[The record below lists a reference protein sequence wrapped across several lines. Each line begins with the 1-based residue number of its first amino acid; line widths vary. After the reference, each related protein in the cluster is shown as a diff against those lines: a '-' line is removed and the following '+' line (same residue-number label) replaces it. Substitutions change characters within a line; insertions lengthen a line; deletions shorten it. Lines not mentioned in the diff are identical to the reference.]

1 MKANT
6 TTYAPTVG
14 DRVTCNMPAFGDE
27 NMIGTVEAM
36 TGTGWIKVR
45 LDNPP
50 EVVGV
55 KDGCISCRVRSLSLL
70 SGKGDEETGDESNML
85 ECSDYDSATSP
96 DDVEE
101 AMEAMEA
108 METAAH
114 RMAEALS
121 KARAHY
127 IKARRPSG
135 AATANNGDQIAKAL
149 HDLEPKETA
158 EMADKCLG
166 LPIGTHLAKYGH
178 LNNGQIRMN
187 SGNRIRGAFAK
198 ALRDKDADTIS
209 RIVTILD
216 LDVPEDL
223 VEEDADS
230 E

>member
-55 KDGCISCRVRSLSLL
+55 KDGCISCRVRSLSPL
-70 SGKGDEETGDESNML
+70 SEEGDEEADDESNML

-101 AMEAMEA
+101 AMEEA
-108 METAAH
+108 ETAAH
-114 RMAEALS
+114 RMAEALR

-127 IKARRPSG
+127 IKARRPNG

>member
-27 NMIGTVEAM
+27 DMPGTVEVM

-55 KDGCISCRVRSLSLL
+55 KDGCISCRVRSLSPL
-70 SGKGDEETGDESNML
+70 SEEDDFAGEDFFQTGRDEDLPHEE
-85 ECSDYDSATSP
+85 

-101 AMEAMEA
+101 AMEEA
-108 METAAH
+108 ETAAH
-114 RMAEALS
+114 RMAEALR

-127 IKARRPSG
+127 TKARRPNG
-135 AATANNGDQIAKAL
+135 AATANNGDQIAKTL

-158 EMADKCLG
+158 ETADKCLG